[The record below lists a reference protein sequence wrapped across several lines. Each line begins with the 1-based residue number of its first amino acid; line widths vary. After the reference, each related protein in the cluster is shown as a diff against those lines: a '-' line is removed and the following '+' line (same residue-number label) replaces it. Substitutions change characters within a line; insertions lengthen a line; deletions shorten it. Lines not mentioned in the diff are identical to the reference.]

1 MREII
6 IYSIILVIL
15 FLFLADTKITFS
27 PFTFKV
33 FHLWKAIGWVT
44 VAIGVIMITKDA
56 ENTAYKKG
64 STETLQELDKQL
76 SKIIKK

>member
-1 MREII
+1 M
-6 IYSIILVIL
+6 L
-15 FLFLADTKITFS
+15 FLFLADTRITFA

-33 FHLWKAIGWVT
+33 FHIWKAIGWVT

-64 STETLQELDKQL
+64 STETLQELDRQL
-76 SKIIKK
+76 NKIIKK

>member
-1 MREII
+1 MKEII
-6 IYSIILVIL
+6 IYSVILVVL

-44 VAIGVIMITKDA
+44 IGLGVFMINRDV

-64 STETLQELDKQL
+64 SIETLQELDRQL
-76 SKIIKK
+76 SKIIRK